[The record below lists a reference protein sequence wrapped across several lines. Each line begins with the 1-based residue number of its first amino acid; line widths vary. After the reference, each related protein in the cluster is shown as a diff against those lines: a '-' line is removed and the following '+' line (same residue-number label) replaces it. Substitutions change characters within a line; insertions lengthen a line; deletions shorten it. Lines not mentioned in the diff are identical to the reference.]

1 MNDMKKRVVP
11 INGLVSFFHWNEKN
25 TRRCRWPMKNWKLL
39 SIAQHIPASTHI
51 FKLLGEPNMAME
63 FTLFR
68 CGDFLENRMSGDD
81 KNCHL
86 LAQLSSYFEPE
97 FIHAFYTYD
106 LTVRHLRVSMIRVRE
121 QIDYMIRLWNDSRQ
135 RLASVSAPV
144 IDIHPCINYTFF
156 LHCCIQ
162 ELQIVEK
169 YTWLSVVSHS
179 RLQVECIMN
188 QHTNKNRPIDVISQE
203 KSSFVIDHLLNHWI
217 YSQQQQNTAQALS
230 LFYLLHK

>member
-11 INGLVSFFHWNEKN
+11 INGLVSFFHSNEEN

-51 FKLLGEPNMAME
+51 LLGEPNMAME
-63 FTLFR
+63 FALFR
-68 CGDFLENRMSGDD
+68 CGDFLENRMSEDD

-97 FIHAFYTYD
+97 FIHAFYTSES
-106 LTVRHLRVSMIRVRE
+106 TVRHSKVTMIRVRE
-121 QIDYMIRLWNDSRQ
+121 QIDYVWLAIWGLFEMPHDNDWRQ
-135 RLASVSAPV
+135 SQLPV
-144 IDIHPCINYTFF
+144 IDIHRCINYTFF
-156 LHCCIQ
+156 LQCCIH

-169 YTWLSVVSHS
+169 YTGLSVVSHS

-188 QHTNKNRPIDVISQE
+188 QQTNKNRPIDVISQE
-203 KSSFVIDHLLNHWI
+203 KSSFVINRSLNYWI
-217 YSQQQQNTAQALS
+217 
-230 LFYLLHK
+230 